1 MTVTEFAR
9 RCVVVGTA
17 VGLCLVAA
25 TGAELL
31 VRRFS
36 PIQGVIFQ
44 PHPRYLYAHVAD
56 ARRVYRHP
64 PEDGGRW
71 VMVRTDAE
79 GRRSGAFTTPGA
91 RRILVVGDSFISAE
105 YSPEPERFV
114 HQLGLALD
122 ERGLR
127 VDVIN
132 AGVTGYGPDQV
143 VLYLEDTLS
152 AFAPDLLIVGIFAGN
167 DYGDLIRNKLFEV
180 TGGELRPRSVELDA
194 AMVSQFSRAAA
205 LSRFHLWRAARSVWT
220 SVNADRSGDRA
231 GASWADPVPGWLR
244 ARDAEY
250 RDYLDNHRVRNLLAD
265 DYDIDMSVD
274 IEADSSRYKIQ
285 LMRAVLARIAALAEA
300 QASQVLF
307 LNMPNIVDACERYQI
322 QVDTRTHPSY
332 RRARLTTVTQQL
344 AGSLGLHMINLY
356 PVLATSDCAERFYT
370 APSNGHWNAAGQRE
384 SAAVAAGYIV
394 DRGLLSP

>member
-1 MTVTEFAR
+1 MAVTDLAR
-9 RCVVVGTA
+9 RCLVVGTA
-17 VGLCLVAA
+17 VGLCLALAVG
-25 TGAELL
+25 TELL

-44 PHPRYLYAHVAD
+44 PHPRYLYAHVPN

-64 PEDGGRW
+64 AEDGGRW

-91 RRILVVGDSFISAE
+91 GRILVVGDSFISAE
-105 YSPEPERFV
+105 YSPESERFA
-114 HQLGLALD
+114 HQLGVALD
-122 ERGLR
+122 ERGIR

-143 VLYLEDTLS
+143 ALYLEDTLS
-152 AFAPDLLIVGIFAGN
+152 ALAPDLLVVGIFAGN
-167 DYGDLIRNKLFEV
+167 DYGDLMRNKLFELV
-180 TGGELRPRSVELDA
+180 GGELRPRSVELDA
-194 AMVSQFSRAAA
+194 EVVSQFSRAAA
-205 LSRFHLWRAARSVWT
+205 LSRFHLRRAARSVWT
-220 SVNADRSGDRA
+220 RFENADRPGDGT
-231 GASWADPVPGWLR
+231 GASRADPVPGWLR

-250 RDYLDNHRVRNLLAD
+250 HDYLDNHRVKNLLAD
-265 DYDIDMSVD
+265 DYDVDMSVD
-274 IEADSSRYKIQ
+274 IDADSSTYKIR

-307 LNMPNIVDACERYQI
+307 LNLPNIVDACEPYQI

-356 PVLATSDCAERFYT
+356 PVLATPVCAERFYT
-370 APSNGHWNAAGQRE
+370 ALSNGHWNAAGQRE
-384 SAAVAAGYIV
+384 SAVVAAGYIV
-394 DRGLLSP
+394 ERGLL